1 VKGKTMAQ
9 GATLQFYDGDIYS
22 SYEEATKENAVT
34 GVFLD
39 YANDDTMDQTAVWDA
54 MDIIHAALKAVGK
67 ENANLYYVLTRG
79 GKVLD
84 ADHRDLTE

>member
-1 VKGKTMAQ
+1 MAQ
-9 GATLQFYDGDIYS
+9 AATLEFYDGDIYS
-22 SYEEATKENAVT
+22 SYEEATKGNAVV

-54 MDIIHAALKAVGK
+54 MEIIHAALKAVGK

-79 GKVLD
+79 GKILD
-84 ADHRDLTE
+84 ADQRDLIK